1 MKISIDPFK
10 NCVTNRHRYCAI
22 TELLAKRLA
31 STCKRYLRW
40 KPMASVR
47 SIFVLQQSTSESEL
61 VVLLSAFTVTKLKL
75 LCKENATKTSWNKAD
90 IIGRLV
96 TTWKAACD
104 VSPET
109 CGTSAATTIDMPA
122 FNEIRSWT
130 KDLSPLT
137 HFIFMQLSHYL
148 VSSKEKTFDKS
159 RWRR

>member
-1 MKISIDPFK
+1 
-10 NCVTNRHRYCAI
+10 
-22 TELLAKRLA
+22 
-31 STCKRYLRW
+31 
-40 KPMASVR
+40 MASVR

-159 RWRR
+159 RWRRSNRSRHTSTLQMTSLLMLAHNNYIEKIAV